1 MLLSLLKEQRSSRN
15 INLNGLLLQPDMK
28 FKCVELYVNDTIFN
42 KKIVKTVNICKTDG
56 DEKTNSLTSYLSSL
70 LLPFS
75 KCKLPS
81 KLRRFVIP

>member
-1 MLLSLLKEQRSSRN
+1 
-15 INLNGLLLQPDMK
+15 MK

-70 LLPFS
+70 LLPFLNVN
-75 KCKLPS
+75 CLQNYVD
-81 KLRRFVIP
+81 LLYRNFV